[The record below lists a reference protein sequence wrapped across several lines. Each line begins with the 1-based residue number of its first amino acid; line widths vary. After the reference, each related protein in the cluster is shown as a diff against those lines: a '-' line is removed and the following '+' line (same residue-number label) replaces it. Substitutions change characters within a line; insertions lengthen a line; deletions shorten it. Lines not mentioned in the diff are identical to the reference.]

1 MKSLITGVVFSLLAL
16 PSPGAVEDPWLA
28 LLATAQPLAGQTLP
42 APLAGRVVVVNV
54 WATWCGPCIKE
65 FAPLGSLVEKY
76 GDRVVFV
83 AVTAEDAG
91 TVEALLAK
99 HTFRYVQLVQGQA
112 AIDALVARAR
122 ADGFAARGNYRP
134 LHAVIGPDGKV
145 RYWVAGFHR
154 TLVPFLT
161 REIDW
166 ALAAAAGTPAG
177 ANGEA
182 PQGSTEPVKVP

>member
-16 PSPGAVEDPWLA
+16 PSPGAVEDPWRA
-28 LLATAQPLAGQTLP
+28 LLGTAQPLTGQTLP
-42 APLAGRVVVVNV
+42 SSLVGRVVVVNV
-54 WATWCGPCIKE
+54 WATWCQPCIKE

-83 AVTAEDAG
+83 AVTAEEPG

-99 HTFRYVQLVQGQA
+99 HSFRYVQLVQGQQ
-112 AIDALVARAR
+112 AIDDLVARAR
-122 ADGFAARGNYRP
+122 ADGFAARANFRP

-145 RYWVAGFHR
+145 RYWVAGYHR
-154 TLVPFLT
+154 TLVAFLT

-166 ALAAAAGTPAG
+166 ALADGAAPKEGGHGGP
-177 ANGEA
+177 
-182 PQGSTEPVKVP
+182 PLPGSDP